1 MHPARGDEQP
11 AACAVRRVGMKCLV
25 IDLTQTVKVWI
36 AVSNRAECNAYTQS
50 HHTDG
55 PLADSP
61 HGDILVS

>member
-1 MHPARGDEQP
+1 
-11 AACAVRRVGMKCLV
+11 MKCLV

-50 HHTDG
+50 HRTDG